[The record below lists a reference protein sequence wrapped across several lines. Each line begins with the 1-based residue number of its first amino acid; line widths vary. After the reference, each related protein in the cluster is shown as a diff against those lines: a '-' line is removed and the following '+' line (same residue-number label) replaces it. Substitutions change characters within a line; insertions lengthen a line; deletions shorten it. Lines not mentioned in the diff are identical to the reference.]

1 MTHLY
6 VRLVYIYIR
15 RLKSTKS
22 KEREKNVYHMII
34 FYCDSVEKNAL
45 EDQRPYRNI
54 FVEINHR
61 KIAERSFLNQ
71 IRM

>member
-1 MTHLY
+1 
-6 VRLVYIYIR
+6 
-15 RLKSTKS
+15 
-22 KEREKNVYHMII
+22 MII